1 MGKFTTLAV
10 AAALVCLGAGFL
22 SIGKASAQTVDEIV
36 KRGKIKIGVLV
47 GAPPFGSVD
56 ATGTPVGYDEDTAA
70 LIGKYL
76 GVTVEQIPLTP
87 PARIPALESGKVDV
101 LIATL
106 APTPERAKAVMF
118 TIPYSAFQTG
128 IYAKKTTAI
137 KTWAD
142 LKGMT
147 VGVIRGS
154 SLEREFTN
162 REKELG
168 LNILYFEDD
177 STTMQALFSG
187 QVQAVAEP
195 DAQANAA
202 IRLRNDTET
211 EVKFMFG
218 IQPNSMTVRKDATDL
233 KQWLNTTI
241 AYIKGSGELDAIARK
256 WVGSPLPTLPT
267 F

>member
-1 MGKFTTLAV
+1 MRNFKTLAV
-10 AAALVCLGAGFL
+10 AAMIACVG
-22 SIGKASAQTVDEIV
+22 IVTVGKASAQTVDDII
-36 KRGKIKIGVLV
+36 KRGKIRIGVLI

-56 ATGTPVGYDEDTAA
+56 ASGTPVGYDEDTAV

-76 GVTVEQIPLTP
+76 GVPVEQVPLTP
-87 PARIPALESGKVDV
+87 PARIPALEAGKVDV

-128 IYAKKTTAI
+128 IYANKKTPI
-137 KTWAD
+137 KAWAD

-147 VGVIRGS
+147 VGVNRGS
-154 SLEREFTN
+154 SLEHEFTS
-162 REKELG
+162 REKELS

-202 IRLRNDTET
+202 IRSRNDTEN
-211 EVKFMFG
+211 EMKFFFG
-218 IQPNSMTVRKDATDL
+218 LQPNSMTVRKDATDL

-241 AYIKGSGELDAIARK
+241 SYIKVNGELDAIARK
-256 WVGSPLPTLPT
+256 WVGSPLPPLPS